1 MEQVKKLFF
10 GQTYTN
16 KTNKPIK
23 YKLFYMNCWG
33 YMQDESGTLEQGQ
46 SLTITQI
53 NNKANIY
60 E

>member
-16 KTNKPIK
+16 NTNKVIK

-33 YMQDESGTLEQGQ
+33 YMQDESGILEQGQ
-46 SLTITQI
+46 SLTITQTS
-53 NNKANIY
+53 NRANIY